1 MELAFDSNERYALAF
16 SGGCDSVCLL
26 AEMLS
31 AGVDVRPYYVKTRFQ
46 ADFELE
52 DARLAADLLG
62 VSFETIEADVL
73 SQEDVCAN
81 GPERCYHCKRF
92 LFGAI
97 RERMAQDGRTVLADG
112 TNFSDDPMRRPGMKA
127 LSELGVVSP
136 LREAG
141 WTKEDVR
148 ARLRERGIFTAGK
161 PNFSCYATKVPQG
174 VRLDEGSLRVAERG
188 DAAAIAAWEAERAKA
203 IGCEAVDERGR

>member
-52 DARLAADLLG
+52 DARLAAGLLG
-62 VSFETIEADVL
+62 VSFDTIESDVL
-73 SQEDVCAN
+73 SRDEICAN

-92 LFGAI
+92 LFSAI
-97 RERMAQDGRTVLADG
+97 RERMAEDGRTVLADG
-112 TNFSDDPMRRPGMKA
+112 TNSSDDPARRPGMRA

-148 ARLRERGIFTAGK
+148 SRLRERGIFTADK
-161 PNFSCYATKVPQG
+161 PNFSCYATKVPHG
-174 VRLDEGSLRVAERG
+174 VRLDEGSLQNAERE

-203 IGCEAVDERGR
+203 IGRKAVGERGR